1 MAEGLNKVILIGTL
15 GFDPEHRV
23 TPSGQPVANLRM
35 VTNESYFDRT
45 SNQRKEIA
53 EWHRVVVWGKQ
64 ADIVKQYLSKGRQVY
79 VEGRLRSREWEKDGQ
94 KRTSVE
100 VVAQRVLFLGGRSD
114 GPGARDDRSGY
125 RNAGAAATAG
135 AAQARDAGPDVAEP
149 SGPPPDA
156 FREFSDGFDDEDVP
170 F

>member
-1 MAEGLNKVILIGTL
+1 MAEGLNKVLLIGTL
-15 GFDPEHRV
+15 GFDPDCRV
-23 TPSGQPVANLRM
+23 TASGQRVANLRM

-45 SNQRKEIA
+45 TNQRKETA

-64 ADIVKQYLSKGRQVY
+64 AEVVEKYLSKGRQVY

-100 VVAQRVLFLGGRSD
+100 IMAQRVIFLGGK
-114 GPGARDDRSGY
+114 GEGAPARGERASY
-125 RNAGAAATAG
+125 RGADAAAAP
-135 AAQARDAGPDVAEP
+135 QARDADAEF
-149 SGPPPDA
+149 GAPPDEA
-156 FREFSDGFDDEDVP
+156 FREFSDGFGDDNDVP